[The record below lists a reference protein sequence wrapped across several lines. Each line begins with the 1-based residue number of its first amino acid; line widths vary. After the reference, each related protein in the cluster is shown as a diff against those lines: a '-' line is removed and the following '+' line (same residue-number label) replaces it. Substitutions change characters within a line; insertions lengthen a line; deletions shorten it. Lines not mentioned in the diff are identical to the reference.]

1 MAHMSDEGDLIA
13 ESARDHWDAVW
24 GEADPDQVSWFEPRP
39 EVSLR
44 LIEESGVTS
53 RAAIIDVGAG
63 ASLLTR
69 QLLDA
74 GYEDLTVLD
83 ISSRGL
89 AAGRDRLGSAAADVV
104 WIQADLL
111 RFEPAREWDVWHD
124 RAVFHFL
131 TDAADREAYCATLRK
146 ALAADGQVI
155 LATFGPQGPTRCSG
169 LDVRRYSED
178 MLAGELGP
186 GFSVVDSLVELHTTP
201 GGTVQ
206 QFLYARFRR
215 VH

>member
-1 MAHMSDEGDLIA
+1 MSDEGDLIA
-13 ESARDHWDAVW
+13 RTARDHWDALW
-24 GEADPDQVSWFEPRP
+24 GKADPDQVSWFEPRP

-44 LIEESGVTS
+44 LIEESGVAS
-53 RAAIIDVGAG
+53 RDAIIDVGAG

-89 AAGRDRLGSAAADVV
+89 AAGRDRLGSAAGDVV

-111 RFEPAREWDVWHD
+111 RFEPAREWDIWHD

-131 TDAADREAYCATLRK
+131 TEAADREAYCATLGR

-178 MLAGELGP
+178 MLADELGP
-186 GFSVVDSLVELHTTP
+186 GFRLTDSCLEVHTTP
-201 GGTVQ
+201 GGALQ
-206 QFLYARFRR
+206 QFLYARFHR
-215 VH
+215 VG

>member
-1 MAHMSDEGDLIA
+1 MSDEGDLIA

-24 GEADPDQVSWFEPRP
+24 GKADPDQVSWFEPRP

-44 LIEESGVTS
+44 LIEESGATS

-131 TDAADREAYCATLRK
+131 TEAADREAYCATLRK

-186 GFSVVDSLVELHTTP
+186 GFSVVDSLLELHTTP

-206 QFLYARFRR
+206 QFLYAWFRR

>member
-1 MAHMSDEGDLIA
+1 MPDEGDLIA
-13 ESARDHWDAVW
+13 RSARDHWDAIW
-24 GEADPDQVSWFEPRP
+24 GKADPDQVSWFEPRP

-44 LIEESGVTS
+44 LIEESGVAS
-53 RAAIIDVGAG
+53 RDAIIDVGGG

-69 QLLDA
+69 QLVDA

-89 AAGRDRLGSAAADVV
+89 AAGRDRVGSAARDIE

-111 RFEPAREWDVWHD
+111 RFEPAREWDLWHD

-131 TDAADREAYCATLRK
+131 TEAADREAYRGALRRT
-146 ALAADGQVI
+146 LAADGHVI

-169 LDVRRYSED
+169 LDVRRYSAD
-178 MLAGELGP
+178 MLADELGP
-186 GFSVVDSLVELHTTP
+186 EFRLAASCREVHTTP
-201 GGTVQ
+201 GGVVQ
-206 QFLYARFRR
+206 QFLYARFRM
-215 VH
+215 VG

>member
-1 MAHMSDEGDLIA
+1 MSDEGDLIA
-13 ESARDHWDAVW
+13 GSARDHWDAIW
-24 GEADPDQVSWFEPRP
+24 GQADPDQVSWFEPRP

-44 LIEESGVTS
+44 LIEEAGVAS
-53 RAAIIDVGAG
+53 RDAIIDVGAG

-89 AAGRDRLGSAAADVV
+89 AASRDRLGSAAGDVV

-111 RFEPAREWDVWHD
+111 RFEPAREWDLWHD

-131 TDAADREAYCATLRK
+131 IEAADREAYCEALRR
-146 ALAADGQVI
+146 ALTADGQVI
-155 LATFGPQGPTRCSG
+155 LATFGPEGPTRCSG

-178 MLAGELGP
+178 MLADEMGP
-186 GFSVVDSLVELHTTP
+186 GFILTDSCREVHTTP
-201 GGTVQ
+201 GGAVQ

-215 VH
+215 VD

>member
-1 MAHMSDEGDLIA
+1 MSDEGNLIA
-13 ESARDHWDAVW
+13 GSARDHWDAIW
-24 GEADPDQVSWFEPRP
+24 GQADPDQVSWFEPRP

-44 LIEESGVTS
+44 LIEEAGVAS
-53 RAAIIDVGAG
+53 RDAIIDVGAG

-89 AAGRDRLGSAAADVV
+89 AASRDRLGSAAGDVV

-111 RFEPAREWDVWHD
+111 RFEPAREWDLWHD

-131 TDAADREAYCATLRK
+131 IEAADREAYCEALRR

-155 LATFGPQGPTRCSG
+155 LATFGPEGPTRCSG

-178 MLAGELGP
+178 MLADEMGP
-186 GFSVVDSLVELHTTP
+186 GFILTDSCREVHRTP
-201 GGTVQ
+201 GGAVQ

-215 VH
+215 VD